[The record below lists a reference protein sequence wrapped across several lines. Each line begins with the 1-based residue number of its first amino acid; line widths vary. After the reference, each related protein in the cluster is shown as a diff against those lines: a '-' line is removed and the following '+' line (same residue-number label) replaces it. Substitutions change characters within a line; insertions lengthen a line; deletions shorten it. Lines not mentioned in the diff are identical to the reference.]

1 MPLKHVLLAIL
12 VAAAYGLA
20 FVAIKAGVGEI
31 PPLLLTGYRFFF
43 AAVPLVFFVGRSDV
57 GARWLIA
64 YGMMQGVVMFGLLFM
79 AISLGMPAG
88 LASIVVQMQVFFTIL
103 ISAVLFGE
111 RPGPAQIA
119 GAAVALAGIGL
130 IGWSRA
136 EGAPL
141 MPFLLVLVSAAAW
154 GIANVIAKTAKP
166 QKILPFVLWSSLV
179 APVPLFVLS
188 AVFEGTTFGLPPHM
202 PSLVGF
208 GSIAFLA
215 WPTTV
220 FAFTAW
226 VFLLRKHPAAVVTP
240 FALLIPVFGMGSSA
254 VAFGERLDAQ
264 AALGSLLIFFGLMIN
279 IFGPRIGRLTPRPF

>member
-12 VAAAYGLA
+12 AAAAYGFA
-20 FVAIKAGVGEI
+20 FVAIKAGVAEI

-43 AAVPLVFFVGRSDV
+43 AAVPLVFFAGRPDV

-64 YGMMQGVVMFGLLFM
+64 YGVMQGVVMFGLLFM

-88 LASIVVQMQVFFTIL
+88 LASIVVQMQVFFTIV

-111 RPGPAQIA
+111 RPGPTQIA

-136 EGAPL
+136 EDAPL

-154 GIANVIAKTAKP
+154 GIANIIAKAAKP
-166 QKILPFVLWSSLV
+166 QKMLPFVLWSSLA

-240 FALLIPVFGMGSSA
+240 FALLIPVFGMGSTA

-279 IFGPRIGRLTPRPF
+279 IFGPRLVRRI

>member
-1 MPLKHVLLAIL
+1 MPLKHVLLAVL
-12 VAAAYGLA
+12 VAAAYGFA

-43 AAVPLVFFVGRSDV
+43 AAVPLVFFAGRPDV

-88 LASIVVQMQVFFTIL
+88 LASIVVQVQVFFTIL

-130 IGWSRA
+130 IGWTRA
-136 EGAPL
+136 ESAPL

-154 GIANVIAKTAKP
+154 GIANVIAKAAKP
-166 QKILPFVLWSSLV
+166 QKMLPFVLWSSLA

-188 AVFEGTTFGLPPHM
+188 AIFEGTAFGLPPHL
-202 PSLVGF
+202 PSLAGF

-240 FALLIPVFGMGSSA
+240 FALLIPVFGMGSTA
-254 VAFGERLDAQ
+254 FAFGERLDPL
-264 AALGSLLIFFGLMIN
+264 AALGSLLIFLGLMIN
-279 IFGPRIGRLTPRPF
+279 IFGPRIARLRPRPS